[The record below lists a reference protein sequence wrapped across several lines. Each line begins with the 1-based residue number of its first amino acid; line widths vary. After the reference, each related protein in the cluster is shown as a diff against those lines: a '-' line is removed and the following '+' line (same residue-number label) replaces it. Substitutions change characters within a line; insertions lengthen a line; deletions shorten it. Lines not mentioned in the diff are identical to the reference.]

1 MTVTWRFVPFD
12 ALTTTELYEVLQLR
26 TEVFVMEQAGIY
38 QDMDGSDHAAV
49 HVLGTAG
56 GQLVAYARCFPAGVK
71 FAEASIGR
79 VITRQSQRGSGLGH
93 ALIRQA
99 IVCVFAQWGA
109 QPLRIGAQPGSISF
123 MRSTGS
129 PQQESPTS
137 KTAFR
142 TSRCCARFDIQE
154 LTMISDF
161 KGKTAVLTGAG
172 SGFGLECAR
181 IGARLGMNL
190 VLADVQ
196 QDALDKAAAE
206 MTAAGAQVLAVRL
219 DVSKAAE
226 VEALGAAVL
235 ARFGAPHLVFNNAGV
250 GAGGLIWENT
260 LKDWEWVIGVNLM
273 GVAHGV
279 RVFTPMMLEAAK
291 QDPAWQGHIVNTA
304 SMAGLL
310 NAPNMGIYNVSKHAV
325 VSLSETLY
333 QDLALVTDQIS
344 ASVLCP
350 FFVPTGISQ
359 SQRNRPEELPAA
371 KPTRSQLI
379 GQAMSDKAVGSGKV
393 TAADVAQKV
402 FDAIAANQFYIY
414 SHPKAIGSVQTRL
427 EDILQARNPTNP
439 FAHKPEIGEELKKA
453 LREA

>member
-1 MTVTWRFVPFD
+1 
-12 ALTTTELYEVLQLR
+12 
-26 TEVFVMEQAGIY
+26 
-38 QDMDGSDHAAV
+38 
-49 HVLGTAG
+49 
-56 GQLVAYARCFPAGVK
+56 
-71 FAEASIGR
+71 
-79 VITRQSQRGSGLGH
+79 
-93 ALIRQA
+93 
-99 IVCVFAQWGA
+99 
-109 QPLRIGAQPGSISF
+109 
-123 MRSTGS
+123 
-129 PQQESPTS
+129 
-137 KTAFR
+137 
-142 TSRCCARFDIQE
+142 
-154 LTMISDF
+154 MISDF

-206 MTAAGAQVLAVRL
+206 MTSAGAQVLAVRL

-235 ARFGAPHLVFNNAGV
+235 ARFGAPHFVFNNAGV

-279 RVFTPMMLEAAK
+279 RVFTPMMLEAARK
-291 QDPAWQGHIVNTA
+291 DPAWQGHIVNTA

-359 SQRNRPEELPAA
+359 SQRNRPDDLPAA
-371 KPTRSQLI
+371 RPTKSQLI

-393 TAADVAQKV
+393 TATDVAQKV

-439 FAHKPEIGEELKKA
+439 FAHKPEIGEQLKKA